1 VSKHLKR
8 LAAPRT
14 VRLHRK
20 EKKWTI
26 KQSPGPHRLEKSI
39 PLGIIIR
46 DYLKLCDS
54 YREVKRVIS
63 SGDILVD
70 GSIRKN
76 HKFPCGLMDV
86 LSIPKLK
93 KDYRLLFDKNGK
105 LTLVPISS
113 KDAEWK
119 LQRIENKTI
128 IKGNK
133 IQLNFHDGKN
143 ILVKKDEYKTG
154 DVLKISFKDNK
165 ISEVFKYEKGT
176 VSMIIGGSHIGE
188 MANILDIQV
197 VASSKPNL
205 AKMKGNTEFSTLS
218 HYIFPIGKT
227 KPILSLPEVKIQ

>member
-70 GSIRKN
+70 GSKRKN

-188 MANILDIQV
+188 MANILDIKV

-205 AKMKGNTEFSTLS
+205 AKMKGITEFSTLS